1 MNEDI
6 KKLLNGDNIE
16 DVDRIS
22 MMLGMMKTLE
32 VMNVSLEE
40 FELIQ
45 NGELYVS
52 VDEKVDNSQ

>member
-16 DVDRIS
+16 DVDKIS

-32 VMNVSLEE
+32 AINVSLEE

-52 VDEKVDNSQ
+52 VTEKVDNNQ

>member
-16 DVDRIS
+16 DVDKIS

-32 VMNVSLEE
+32 AINVSLEE

-45 NGELYVS
+45 NGELYVFVS
-52 VDEKVDNSQ
+52 EKVDNNQ

>member
-32 VMNVSLEE
+32 AINVSLEE

-52 VDEKVDNSQ
+52 VSEKVDNNQ